1 MGSKRRR
8 SKQQIKEEKLAALQK
23 EQEIQAKLAQFDQMQ
38 AALQQSEKERLDMT
52 NKTEEVQKML
62 DNGLLKINPDGNI
75 SIVEDPAEAEYIR
88 SEVSKSK
95 YQQSQNGDDQSIQ
108 QQEMGIING
117 SGGDGL
123 MQ

>member
-1 MGSKRRR
+1 
-8 SKQQIKEEKLAALQK
+8 
-23 EQEIQAKLAQFDQMQ
+23 
-38 AALQQSEKERLDMT
+38 MT

-95 YQQSQNGDDQSIQ
+95 YQQSQNADDESIQ
-108 QQEMGIING
+108 QHEMGNSNG
-117 SGGDGL
+117 GVGQGL
-123 MQ
+123 IQ